1 MQYCFTRN
9 AWNFVANTVT
19 LLQMKVEF
27 DIESILN
34 DIINSLDAI
43 DVSFESL
50 SFTEIDS
57 LDVECLWESLLESF
71 KDSSS
76 SIKSLAASFSRKLYN
91 YVIRAL
97 VSFKKQFIHLIMT
110 IHFHSDLG
118 YNTPVCY
125 LRRYSLS
132 ARAFSSVTIPKL

>member
-1 MQYCFTRN
+1 
-9 AWNFVANTVT
+9 
-19 LLQMKVEF
+19 MKVEF
-27 DIESILN
+27 DIESILK

-91 YVIRAL
+91 YVILYVTLKQKRLIL
-97 VSFKKQFIHLIMT
+97 VQ
-110 IHFHSDLG
+110 
-118 YNTPVCY
+118 P
-125 LRRYSLS
+125 
-132 ARAFSSVTIPKL
+132 

>member
-1 MQYCFTRN
+1 
-9 AWNFVANTVT
+9 
-19 LLQMKVEF
+19 MKVEF
-27 DIESILN
+27 DIESILK

-125 LRRYSLS
+125 LSRYSLS